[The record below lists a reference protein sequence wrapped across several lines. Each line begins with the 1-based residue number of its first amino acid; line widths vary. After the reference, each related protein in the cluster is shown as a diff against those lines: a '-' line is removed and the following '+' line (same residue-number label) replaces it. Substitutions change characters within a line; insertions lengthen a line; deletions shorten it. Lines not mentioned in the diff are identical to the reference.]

1 MKAIFKRVL
10 VASVATSVI
19 AFGFMFFA
27 GSSVA
32 AIFIKA
38 GDTELMKVSVTA
50 IKIFSFSY
58 LVGWIDMCFSSFFTA
73 VDRPVRSLV
82 LSLFGT
88 LVFPVTFLYVLTAFW
103 QLNGVWLMSCT
114 AAFASAILALA
125 LAKPLKIEEIY
136 EGETRDLSRGR
147 I

>member
-1 MKAIFKRVL
+1 
-10 VASVATSVI
+10 
-19 AFGFMFFA
+19 MFFA
-27 GSSVA
+27 GPSVA
-32 AIFIKA
+32 AIFIRE

-136 EGETRDLSRGR
+136 AGETRDLSRGR